1 MSENLKITAHDPNAE
16 RVDQLGRS
24 HSEKLQQLGKQL
36 VSSLY
41 MLVRSVKMYA
51 PDNQIFDK
59 PLEVL
64 RETIANIIAGD
75 GQLVLQA
82 VKDSFYLNNMLVK
95 MDYGSLDNVRSLVQ
109 EMKARQVGGFVLSK
123 PASIDELRNFIW
135 IFSEEHSEIAED
147 GLAGRKLVNIKVSKW
162 KEIKEKIEDDADE
175 KVDRK
180 KYAVTVYARAI
191 VFMTEYIKRLREG
204 TKPPGLR
211 AAQRT
216 VQDLVDI
223 CFEQRTHFLG
233 MTTMDAFDNYLA
245 FHSVNTCLIS
255 IVFGSE
261 LGLSKAQL
269 KELGFIALMHD
280 IGMAQVDPEVVRKR
294 GALTEQERRT
304 VQLAPLHAVKELLSR
319 GALSRSEIVR
329 LVTTMEHQ
337 EDYGTPVKDSR
348 GNIQM
353 IIPKSSLSVYAKIL
367 AIANTYDALTS
378 KRPYRDAYGPEIALT
393 LMWTEMR
400 HKFDPELL
408 KVFMKVMA
416 IQPVRV
422 LPPGQQQVSLA

>member
-1 MSENLKITAHDPNAE
+1 MSDNLKITAHDPNAE
-16 RVDQLGRS
+16 RIDQLGRS
-24 HSEKLQQLGKQL
+24 HSEKLQQQAKQL

-64 RETIANIIAGD
+64 RTTISNIIAAD

-95 MDYGSLDNVRSLVQ
+95 MDYGSLDNVRSLIE
-109 EMKARQVGGFVLSK
+109 EMKARKVGGFVLSK

-135 IFSEEHSEIAED
+135 IFSEDHAEVAED
-147 GLAGRKLVNIKVSKW
+147 GLVGKKLVNIKVSKW
-162 KEIKEKIEDDADE
+162 KEIKEKIEDDAEE

-191 VFMTEYIKRLREG
+191 VFMTEYIRRLRDGE
-204 TKPPGLR
+204 KPPGLR
-211 AAQRT
+211 PAQRT

-245 FHSVNTCLIS
+245 YHSVNTCLIS

-261 LGLSKAQL
+261 LGLTKAQL

-280 IGMAQVDPEVVRKR
+280 VGMAKVDAAVVRKR
-294 GALTEQERRT
+294 GALTEKERKE
-304 VQLAPLHAVKELLSR
+304 VQLAPLHSIRDMLAR
-319 GALSRSEIVR
+319 GALSRSEILR

-353 IIPKSSLSVYAKIL
+353 IIPKSNLSVYAKIL

-422 LPPGQQQVSLA
+422 LPPGQKRVSLG